1 MLCPDRGSV
10 IQKHSGRLAT
20 HGGLLAQRATLRSR
34 YHEVHRGQAK
44 CWRMGAGPILPLLRR
59 SSVLARMSTMMQ
71 DVTLVG
77 FCGAAFYDLRSGLHR
92 RFLEQ
97 ISNRPNRHCGD
108 IHDGGRCL
116 KKNAKA
122 FRTHTTCY
130 GLHCCESSSP
140 ACGMPGTRS
149 TIGGSGSTKVLRA
162 STKRPKCH

>member
-10 IQKHSGRLAT
+10 MQKHSGRLAT
-20 HGGLLAQRATLRSR
+20 HGGLLAQRATLRTR

-44 CWRMGAGPILPLLRR
+44 CWRMRAGPILPLLRR
-59 SSVLARMSTMMQ
+59 SSVLARMSTTMQ

-108 IHDGGRCL
+108 IRDGGPCL
-116 KKNAKA
+116 KKNA
-122 FRTHTTCY
+122 FRTHTTCMDY
-130 GLHCCESSSP
+130 IAVKALLQRVGWL
-140 ACGMPGTRS
+140 GRVLRL
-149 TIGGSGSTKVLRA
+149 GGSGSTKVLRA
-162 STKRPKCH
+162 STNRPKCH